1 MKLRPLLCAVL
12 LAAVGCTSTQT
23 PSNSVPTAP
32 LSSTVEGRSKPQ
44 LLFRECKSLPEYPR
58 MSRERRETGTVRI
71 AMNVDATGLV
81 TRAEVVQSSGFTALD
96 QVAMASLSRRPFLPA
111 LKNREPV
118 ESAVEIT
125 YVWKLQ

>member
-1 MKLRPLLCAVL
+1 
-12 LAAVGCTSTQT
+12 
-23 PSNSVPTAP
+23 
-32 LSSTVEGRSKPQ
+32 
-44 LLFRECKSLPEYPR
+44 